1 MLKCRPQSHPCRYI
15 YIYISWPLSRFTAAV
30 LEKAKPLV
38 EAVKQKNK
46 ELEQDTVAKPGSV

>member
-1 MLKCRPQSHPCRYI
+1 MQIYI